1 MKILIAEDD
10 EDKIQDIIDL
20 LDFEYP
26 GCQIDAARSL
36 QSGLD
41 MALSGDFDFALLDMT
56 MPNYERSVT
65 DDGGRP
71 HAFAGREILR
81 QMKRRKVKTPAIVVT
96 HFHRFGPEDDFT
108 TLEQL
113 KIELET
119 RFPNYLGTV
128 RYRGNVDDWRS
139 ELMAFIKIALGK
151 S

>member
-10 EDKIQDIIDL
+10 EDKIQDIIEL
-20 LDFEYP
+20 LESHYDE
-26 GCQIDAARSL
+26 CDISTARSL

-41 MALSGDFDFALLDMT
+41 KVLGESFELALLDMT
-56 MPNYERSVT
+56 MPNYDRTVT

-81 QMKRRKVKTPAIVVT
+81 QMKRRRVATPAIVVT

-113 KIELET
+113 KLELVS
-119 RFPNYLGTV
+119 RFPNYIGTV

-139 ELMAFIKIALGK
+139 ELIGFIDQARGVV
-151 S
+151 